1 MSFFW
6 SQITL
11 ICKIDKYTVKN
22 ENHAIPPRNMDTN
35 NLNKIFAKQIQQ
47 HMEKIKEHSKVV
59 FVPECK
65 NEWLITH
72 NSVNVIN
79 HKSEVNPGA

>member
-22 ENHAIPPRNMDTN
+22 ENHAIPPRNMNTN
-35 NLNKIFAKQIQQ
+35 NLNKIFAKQIKQ
-47 HMEKIKEHSKVV
+47 HMEKIKEHS
-59 FVPECK
+59 
-65 NEWLITH
+65 
-72 NSVNVIN
+72 
-79 HKSEVNPGA
+79 

>member
-47 HMEKIKEHSKVV
+47 HMEKIKEHS
-59 FVPECK
+59 
-65 NEWLITH
+65 
-72 NSVNVIN
+72 
-79 HKSEVNPGA
+79 